1 MKSGNED
8 RQQPE
13 QYLRILFYFN
23 LFKPD
28 YVWGGGG
35 GGGRGKGL
43 TEGSEIKS
51 RLPGLALICSV
62 CSSYL
67 LPPRRIETVSVKYC
81 EMMSNRLGITSRW
94 TING

>member
-35 GGGRGKGL
+35 GEGEGVDWGKRDQESFARSSSDL
-43 TEGSEIKS
+43 FNFQFLLITTQKNWDSISEIL
-51 RLPGLALICSV
+51 RND
-62 CSSYL
+62 
-67 LPPRRIETVSVKYC
+67 VK
-81 EMMSNRLGITSRW
+81 
-94 TING
+94 